1 MLENEIYEW
10 LNTFRIVTPQ
20 YKTFRLNE
28 ELKVDFLP
36 VALKFLSDKVVH
48 KSEIGA
54 VITSIKNNQEL
65 ETAKG
70 EILSNL
76 CKNHIHP
83 DEEKDRWLVTKMC
96 TGIEL
101 FFGILND
108 DCFGK
113 VIAFGTGGIFAEL
126 FKDICFIDSEAD
138 EEEIKTAITQTKIA
152 TLFTTGFR
160 GKKYD
165 LQLVVDMVKKLQQLD
180 VDEMDL
186 NPVML
191 SHDGLT
197 VVDAR
202 LKKPNSVSVLKQIK
216 YVPEIFSPGKVAI
229 IGVSEHEEKIGYALA
244 KNASNYQQVYFV
256 NPHLQ
261 SLFGKKVY
269 NDINALP
276 EVDTALVAI
285 SPGKIAEAIAQLA
298 AKKVKQVVIITAGFK
313 EAGRDETFLKEI
325 AEKYQINIIG
335 PNCIG
340 IYSGG
345 MNLTFGTNDI
355 HPGKANL
362 FSQSGAIVAE
372 LMDKAAL
379 QNTGFENII
388 SVGNM
393 VDVDFADLIHSYS
406 GNNPVNLYIEGI
418 SNGKNLLR
426 AIRESK
432 VPIRIF
438 KAGRTEAARKAAF
451 SHTGNMAGN
460 YEIFVHLLEAAGAK
474 MLNNVNGLLY
484 SYDFHKIIVIT
495 NAGGAG
501 TILSDLINE
510 KLYQLSPDEILKL
523 SDVLPKHWS
532 KNNPIDIIGDATYER
547 YFKALQVADDF
558 AADAIFVVIT
568 PQFMTGPEQ
577 ICKLFVEN
585 NFKTK
590 IFPVLLGGELMQ
602 SAKHFL
608 EEKRIGY
615 FEELSEAVS
624 FFL

>member
-1 MLENEIYEW
+1 MLENEIYDW
-10 LNTFRIVTPQ
+10 LNTRQIATAQ
-20 YKTFRLNE
+20 YKVFELDE
-28 ELKVDFLP
+28 ELKVDFYP

-48 KSEIGA
+48 KSEVGA
-54 VITSIKNNQEL
+54 VVTAIKNKQEL
-65 ETAKG
+65 ETAKC

-76 CKNHIHP
+76 CKNNIRP
-83 DEEKDRWLVTKMC
+83 DNKRDKLLVTKMYA
-96 TGIEL
+96 GVEL
-101 FFGILND
+101 FFGIIND
-108 DCFGK
+108 NCFGK
-113 VIAFGTGGIFAEL
+113 VIVFGAGGIFVEL
-126 FKDICFIDSEAD
+126 FKDICFIDSEAGD
-138 EEEIKTAITQTKIA
+138 DEIKSAISQTKIA

-160 GKKYD
+160 GKKYNI
-165 LQLVVDMVKKLQQLD
+165 QLVVDMVKKLQQLD

-191 SHDGLT
+191 SQDGLT

-202 LKKPNSVSVLKQIK
+202 LKKSTSVSVLKQIK

-244 KNASNYQQVYFV
+244 KNASNFQQVCFV
-256 NPHLQ
+256 NPHLE
-261 SLFGKKVY
+261 SLLGKKVY

-276 EVDTALVAI
+276 EVDTAVLAI
-285 SPGKIAEAIAQLA
+285 SPAKITDAIVQLA

-313 EAGRDETFLKEI
+313 EAGRDETFLKELS
-325 AEKYQINIIG
+325 EEYQINIIG

-340 IYSGG
+340 IYSNG

-393 VDVDFADLIHSYS
+393 VDVDFADLLHSYQ
-406 GNNPVNLYIEGI
+406 GNNPINLYIEGI

-426 AIRESK
+426 AIRKSK
-432 VPIRIF
+432 VAIRIF

-460 YEIFVHLLEAAGAK
+460 YEIFVRLLEAAGAK

-484 SYDFHKIIVIT
+484 SYDFEKILVIT

-501 TILSDLINE
+501 TIMSDLISD
-510 KLYQLSPDEILKL
+510 KLYQLSEDEILKL
-523 SDVLPKHWS
+523 SEVLPKHWS
-532 KNNPIDIIGDATYER
+532 KNNPIDIIGDASYER
-547 YFKALQVADDF
+547 YFKALTVADNF

-568 PQFMTGPEQ
+568 PQFMTRPEL
-577 ICKLFVEN
+577 ICKLFIEN

-602 SAKHFL
+602 PARRFL
-608 EEKRIGY
+608 EENRASY
-615 FEELSEAVS
+615 FDELSEAVS
-624 FFL
+624 SFS

>member
-10 LNTFRIVTPQ
+10 LKIFQIATPQ
-20 YKTFRLNE
+20 FKVFG
-28 ELKVDFLP
+28 LKEGLQVDFFP
-36 VALKFLSDKVVH
+36 VALKFLSAKVVH
-48 KSEIGA
+48 KTEMGA
-54 VITSIKNNQEL
+54 VITNIKNEQEL
-65 ETAKG
+65 ETAKC

-76 CKNHIHP
+76 CKNNIQP
-83 DEEKDRWLVTKMC
+83 DEEQDKLLVTKMYV
-96 TGIEL
+96 GVEL
-101 FFGILND
+101 FFGTIND
-108 DCFGK
+108 NCFGK
-113 VIAFGTGGIFAEL
+113 VIAFGAGGVFVEL
-126 FKDICFIDSEAD
+126 FKDICFVDSEAAD
-138 EEEIKTAITQTKIA
+138 DEIKNTISQTKIA

-165 LQLVVDMVKKLQQLD
+165 IQLVVDMIKKLQQLD
-180 VDEMDL
+180 VGEMDL

-191 SHDGLT
+191 SQHGLT

-202 LKKPNSVSVLKQIK
+202 LKKSTSVSVLKQIK

-244 KNASNYQQVYFV
+244 KNASNFQQVYFV

-261 SLFGKKVY
+261 SLFGKKVC
-269 NDINALP
+269 NDINSLQ
-276 EVDTALVAI
+276 EVDTAVLAI
-285 SPGKIAEAIAQLA
+285 SPGKITDAIVQLA
-298 AKKVKQVVIITAGFK
+298 AKKVKQIVIITAGFK
-313 EAGRDETFLKEI
+313 EAGRDETFLKELS
-325 AEKYQINIIG
+325 EKYHINIIG

-340 IYSGG
+340 IYSNG

-355 HPGKANL
+355 HPGKANF

-379 QNTGFENII
+379 QNIGFENII

-393 VDVDFADLIHSYS
+393 VDVDFSDLVHSHS
-406 GNNPVNLYIEGI
+406 GNNPINLYIEGI

-426 AIRESK
+426 AIRKSK
-432 VPIRIF
+432 VAIRIF

-460 YEIFVHLLEAAGAK
+460 YEIFVHLLQGAGAK

-484 SYDFHKIIVIT
+484 SYDFKKILVIT

-501 TILSDLINE
+501 TIMSDLISD
-510 KLYQLSPDEILKL
+510 KLYQLSEEEIIKL
-523 SDVLPKHWS
+523 SEVLPKHWS
-532 KNNPIDIIGDATYER
+532 KNNPIDIIGDASYER
-547 YFKALQVADDF
+547 YSEALQMADNF
-558 AADAIFVVIT
+558 AADAIFVIIT
-568 PQFMTGPEQ
+568 PQFMTKPEL

-590 IFPVLLGGELMQ
+590 IFPVLLGGQLMQ
-602 SAKHFL
+602 TARRFL
-608 EEKRIGY
+608 EENKISY
-615 FEELSEAVS
+615 FGELSEAVS
-624 FFL
+624 FL